1 MNASWVKNLAF
12 CALGCGLAA
21 GNVAMAGPIAVTVDF
36 SCADGQGVKTGGG
49 NVCTGGIG
57 PGANTSIS
65 SWSQGFTGSNGPGAI
80 NIATE
85 PPKGKNIYYNPTTG
99 DPLPAL
105 STQAAGAGANAYSLK
120 VTDTGD
126 YLFSFVGIDLG
137 MNPGKTIEEI
147 SYTITGYNG
156 STEEFVETGEVCV
169 SPGPPRTETCAPSTL
184 DWTWVSSSSS
194 DLLTSLVITTNDPY
208 GVAGY
213 DNLEVD
219 AALTPEPGTLFLLG
233 TGLLGLAFVA
243 FRKSRTA
250 SLTLNS

>member
-1 MNASWVKNLAF
+1 MNSTWVKNLAF

-36 SCADGQGVKTGGG
+36 SCADGQGIKTGGG
-49 NVCTGGIG
+49 NVCTPNG
-57 PGANTSIS
+57 PGSNTSIS
-65 SWSQGFTGSNGPGAI
+65 SWSQGFAPGGTV
-80 NIATE
+80 NVATA
-85 PPKGKNIYYNPTTG
+85 PPAGKNIYYNPTTG
-99 DPLPAL
+99 DPAPAL
-105 STQAAGAGANAYSLK
+105 STQAAGGGPNSYSLK

-169 SPGPPRTETCAPSTL
+169 NPGPPRTESCAPSTL

-194 DLLTSLVITTNDPY
+194 DLLTSLVITTSDPY
-208 GVAGY
+208 GIAGY

-219 AALTPEPGTLFLLG
+219 EVITPEPGTLFLLG